1 MISSVYDRPGLEPNR
16 NQKWKSN
23 LASIGSFVGSRTFL
37 PTITSFEFQTPS
49 VLYMVAHVRLN
60 LF

>member
-1 MISSVYDRPGLEPNR
+1 MIGFVYDRPRLEPNG
-16 NQKWKSN
+16 NQKRKSN

-37 PTITSFEFQTPS
+37 PTITSFEFQTS
-49 VLYMVAHVRLN
+49 SALYMVVHVRIN

>member
-23 LASIGSFVGSRTFL
+23 LASIGSFVSSRTFL
-37 PTITSFEFQTPS
+37 PTITSSEFQTPS
-49 VLYMVAHVRLN
+49 ALYTVAHVRID